1 MSFCPCLEN
10 GILCLP
16 WARSLALSGTKGCE
30 GWHSSRGKS
39 RLVTGRGPVGT
50 ARHMVREVS
59 VARPLLLTSNIR
71 MMVFVLATSG
81 ASEAQRASW
90 EGKL

>member
-1 MSFCPCLEN
+1 M
-10 GILCLP
+10 
-16 WARSLALSGTKGCE
+16 
-30 GWHSSRGKS
+30 
-39 RLVTGRGPVGT
+39 GT

>member
-1 MSFCPCLEN
+1 M
-10 GILCLP
+10 
-16 WARSLALSGTKGCE
+16 
-30 GWHSSRGKS
+30 
-39 RLVTGRGPVGT
+39 GT

-90 EGKL
+90 KEKLCMSKEQVDTTCATSLGLG